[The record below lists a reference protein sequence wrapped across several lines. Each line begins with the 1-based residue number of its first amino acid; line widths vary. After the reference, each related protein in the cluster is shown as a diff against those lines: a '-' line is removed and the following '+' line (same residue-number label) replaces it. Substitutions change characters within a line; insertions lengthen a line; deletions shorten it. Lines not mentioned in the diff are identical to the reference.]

1 MRLQS
6 SRDVHD
12 VKAVRFLW
20 RSFRTLNQKGQVVR
34 EHHILLDAF
43 ADARRTWDEL
53 VSLQPD
59 VAAASGQL
67 SEDSLIELER
77 RVNDHRVA
85 VEVLVDA
92 LQAEPLPELEL
103 IS

>member
-1 MRLQS
+1 MQE
-6 SRDVHD
+6 H
-12 VKAVRFLW
+12 
-20 RSFRTLNQKGQVVR
+20 QV
-34 EHHILLDAF
+34 LLDAF

-67 SEDSLIELER
+67 SEESLIELER
-77 RVNDHRVA
+77 RVNAHRVA
-85 VEVLVDA
+85 LEVLVDT
-92 LQAEPLPELEL
+92 LQAEPLPELEP

>member
-1 MRLQS
+1 M
-6 SRDVHD
+6 
-12 VKAVRFLW
+12 
-20 RSFRTLNQKGQVVR
+20 R
-34 EHHILLDAF
+34 EHPLLLDAF

-67 SEDSLIELER
+67 SEALLIELER
-77 RVNDHRVA
+77 RVNAHRVA
-85 VEVLVDA
+85 LEVLVDT
-92 LQAEPLPELEL
+92 LQAEPLPELEP

>member
-1 MRLQS
+1 MRFPF
-6 SRDVHD
+6 R
-12 VKAVRFLW
+12 
-20 RSFRTLNQKGQVVR
+20 RSFRTLNEKGLVMR
-34 EHHILLDAF
+34 EHQVLLDAF

-53 VSLQPD
+53 VSLQLD

-77 RVNDHRVA
+77 RVNAHRVA
-85 VEVLVDA
+85 LEVLVDT
-92 LQAEPLPELEL
+92 LQAEPLPELEP

>member
-1 MRLQS
+1 M
-6 SRDVHD
+6 
-12 VKAVRFLW
+12 
-20 RSFRTLNQKGQVVR
+20 R
-34 EHHILLDAF
+34 EHQAFLDAF

-59 VAAASGQL
+59 VVAASGQL

-77 RVNDHRVA
+77 RVNAHRVA
-85 VEVLVDA
+85 LEVLVDA
-92 LQAEPLPELEL
+92 LQAEPLPEFEL